1 MDIKYEKEQI
11 GLRLKEFRKSLNM
24 SQKEFAQSL
33 NWTHEAYRKIETG
46 KVMITTDRLQQLF
59 QIYHID
65 ICYILTGEHYALPEI
80 TDYTLLNLYL
90 CCSNEQWLKME
101 MRVLEYYMNLQKGK

>member
-1 MDIKYEKEQI
+1 M
-11 GLRLKEFRKSLNM
+11 
-24 SQKEFAQSL
+24 
-33 NWTHEAYRKIETG
+33 
-46 KVMITTDRLQQLF
+46 
-59 QIYHID
+59 D